1 MYAQASMFLARCLGY
16 DAPMQVVSG
25 TIIGG
30 KVVVD
35 DVLSLPDGTPV
46 TVLARGDEA
55 VVKLPPEELA
65 ELLSALDEAD
75 REEGIPP
82 EEFFARLRRFG

>member
-1 MYAQASMFLARCLGY
+1 MVVAPTVEYHLA
-16 DAPMQVVSG
+16 MQVVSG
-25 TIIGG
+25 TIVDG

-35 DVLSLPDGTPV
+35 GLSLPDGTAV

-65 ELLSALDEAD
+65 ELVDALDEAD
-75 REEGIPP
+75 REEGIPA

>member
-1 MYAQASMFLARCLGY
+1 
-16 DAPMQVVSG
+16 MQVVSG
-25 TIIGG
+25 TIVGG

-35 DVLSLPDGTPV
+35 DDLSLPDGTAV

-55 VVKLPPEELA
+55 VVTLPPEELA
-65 ELLSALDEAD
+65 ELLAALDEAD